1 MKIELSPIERKALKA
16 EAHDLDPV
24 VMIGNE
30 GLTPAVMREIDRNLK
45 AHELIKVRA
54 FTDVREDRVTWFETI
69 SNELDA
75 APVQHIGKILVFY
88 RENPDKKE
96 PAKPAKRRGP
106 RLTKRQEQDKA
117 LGVKR
122 PKGAQKFKPE
132 PKAKTAPKGK
142 FSGTGKGTGEG
153 RSGARGKT
161 AAYGKTAAF
170 GKPAPKGKPAL
181 TGKPAP
187 KGDFARKPAG
197 RKPTA
202 ISGSPT
208 TQRRRTRS

>member
-16 EAHDLDPV
+16 QAHDLDPV
-24 VMIGNE
+24 VQIGNE

-54 FTDVREDRVTWFETI
+54 FTDAREDRETWFETI

-96 PAKPAKRRGP
+96 PAKPAKRKGP

-117 LGVKR
+117 LGVKKPRGAQR
-122 PKGAQKFKPE
+122 PKLP
-132 PKAKTAPKGK
+132 PKAKSAPKGK
-142 FSGTGKGTGEG
+142 FSGTGKPAPKGKST
-153 RSGARGKT
+153 ARGKT
-161 AAYGKTAAF
+161 AAYGK
-170 GKPAPKGKPAL
+170 PAPKS
-181 TGKPAP
+181 
-187 KGDFARKPAG
+187 DFARKPAG
-197 RKPTA
+197 RKPETEA
-202 ISGSPT
+202 GSDAT
-208 TQRRRTRS
+208 RRRRERS